1 MKPIDFQ
8 NYILEWALLNGRKD
22 LPWQQ
27 LMSPYRVWISEVML
41 QQTQVVTVIPY
52 FQRFIKLFPNV
63 QSLANAPLDQ
73 VLTLWSGL
81 GYYARARN
89 LHESAK
95 MIAVADRFPNTLSE
109 LMALPGVGRSTAGAI
124 LSIAYKQSA
133 PILDGN
139 VKRILSRCFG
149 VSGWPGEVS
158 VQKELWRLSTLY
170 TPEKDVAAYT
180 QGMMDLGAMICRHK
194 QPLCKQCPL
203 NSVCIAYLEDRVN
216 VLPTA
221 KRQVPLP
228 IKEKVFLMLVN
239 DRGKVFLTKRP
250 LQGIWAGLWCL
261 PEFSDLKEVFNWC
274 DEYLHFKPKYQLQ
287 PVRRHTFSHYHLD
300 YQVVYMKTEIR
311 DIALEGSICY
321 CPINDVELGLPAPMK
336 HLIN

>member
-95 MIAVADRFPNTLSE
+95 MIAVADRFPNTLWACR
-109 LMALPGVGRSTAGAI
+109 LMVAI
-124 LSIAYKQSA
+124 
-133 PILDGN
+133 
-139 VKRILSRCFG
+139 
-149 VSGWPGEVS
+149 
-158 VQKELWRLSTLY
+158 
-170 TPEKDVAAYT
+170 
-180 QGMMDLGAMICRHK
+180 
-194 QPLCKQCPL
+194 
-203 NSVCIAYLEDRVN
+203 
-216 VLPTA
+216 
-221 KRQVPLP
+221 
-228 IKEKVFLMLVN
+228 
-239 DRGKVFLTKRP
+239 
-250 LQGIWAGLWCL
+250 
-261 PEFSDLKEVFNWC
+261 
-274 DEYLHFKPKYQLQ
+274 
-287 PVRRHTFSHYHLD
+287 
-300 YQVVYMKTEIR
+300 
-311 DIALEGSICY
+311 
-321 CPINDVELGLPAPMK
+321 
-336 HLIN
+336 